1 MAGRDSD
8 ARVLF
13 YTGNEPSFSSISSV
27 NEQSFRCISRGGL
40 HDKALPLAHRRAE
53 KQYEGGHVQ
62 YPGIIEVG
70 PKRQIPVWQCCSCG
84 QSGMPIRAGSC
95 QYCGTP
101 RCAYCPVT
109 KVKIRAHGACPP

>member
-1 MAGRDSD
+1 MSGCESD
-8 ARVLF
+8 AIVSF
-13 YTGNEPSFSSISSV
+13 YTGNGPPCISDSSV
-27 NEQSFRCISRGGL
+27 NEQSFTYISRGDL
-40 HDKALPLAHRRAE
+40 HNSAPPLPHRPVE
-53 KQYEGGHVQ
+53 NQYEELNIQ

-109 KVKIRAHGACPP
+109 KVKIRPHEACPP